1 MTWTAKGYKEIKWRC
16 INRLLYGKKECK
28 CSPTIDE
35 KSLHKAIVAAINEF
49 CDVKED
55 VAKALRES
63 VCEVLDPNL
72 NGSVKA
78 AKHRINELAM
88 NIDELIKLATEPE
101 NSESAMSDIEKF
113 SEEMK
118 NLREFIESE
127 KRKNAAAES
136 NSGQLNAVLERIEN
150 EDFKLTE
157 YDDVAV
163 RQLVERVAVES
174 KNCITVR
181 FKGGLI
187 VNQSL

>member
-1 MTWTAKGYKEIKWRC
+1 MKFGARFLS
-16 INRLLYGKKECK
+16 N
-28 CSPTIDE
+28 
-35 KSLHKAIVAAINEF
+35 
-49 CDVKED
+49 
-55 VAKALRES
+55 
-63 VCEVLDPNL
+63 
-72 NGSVKA
+72 
-78 AKHRINELAM
+78 
-88 NIDELIKLATEPE
+88 LIKC
-101 NSESAMSDIEKF
+101 DIEKF

-136 NSGQLNAVLERIEN
+136 NSEQLNAVLDRIEN

-163 RQLVERVAVES
+163 RQLVERVVVES

-181 FKGGLI
+181 FKCGLI